1 MTLIDSAIAYCLDH
15 TLAFSLDYFKGERT
29 LTVKGA
35 DHNVEMMED
44 AGVVYAFTVRGD
56 VVESIGPFGGLAALS
71 ALAQE
76 VEALI

>member
-15 TLAFSLDYFKGERT
+15 SLAFSLDYFKGERT

-35 DHNVEMMED
+35 SHNVEMMED
-44 AGVVYAFTVRGD
+44 AGVVYVFTVRGD
-56 VVESIGPFGGLAALS
+56 VVESVGPFAGMVALS

-76 VEALI
+76 VENLV